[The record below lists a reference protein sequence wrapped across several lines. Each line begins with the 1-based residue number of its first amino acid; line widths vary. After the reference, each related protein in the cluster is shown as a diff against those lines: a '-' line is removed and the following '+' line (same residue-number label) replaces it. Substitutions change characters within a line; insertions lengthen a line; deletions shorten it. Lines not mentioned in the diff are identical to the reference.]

1 MKYDLTEPRRLN
13 RLSPLQFLDYRD
25 RIKAET
31 LTEYF
36 EDQGDQAMDKVID
49 RTEAADLGEKAKTL
63 AKSFAERAVAH
74 DDSDEFVAENYAQLK
89 QAGLISAGVPSE
101 LGGGGA
107 DIRTLCGALRI
118 IGGACGSTG
127 LALSMHT
134 HQVAIPAWRWHHQE
148 AARPMVE
155 PLLRRVA
162 AENLV
167 LLSSGGSDWIGGS
180 GKAERVDGGY
190 RITARKVFS
199 SGAPAGDLL
208 MTGAICEQEGE
219 RTVLHFGVPMAAP
232 EVTVLDT
239 WRTMGMRGTGS
250 HDVQIDGLFIADD
263 KIPLKR
269 RAGEWHPAFQ
279 MIATIAFPLIYSV
292 YLGVAESARGI
303 AVGIAGMKPASA
315 RTQSLAGRMETALA
329 AARMAQAF
337 MIEAAERNAPSADT
351 INDVMIGRRL
361 VEENAIRTVELAMEL
376 AGGASFYRCTE
387 LERRFR
393 DIQAARY
400 HPLQKDVQAEYAGAM
415 ALGQPIDH
423 IF

>member
-1 MKYDLTEPRRLN
+1 MNK
-13 RLSPLQFLDYRD
+13 F
-25 RIKAET
+25 
-31 LTEYF
+31 
-36 EDQGDQAMDKVID
+36 ID
-49 RTEAADLGEKAKTL
+49 RAKTAANLNETAKTL
-63 AKSFAERAVAH
+63 AKTFAARAADH
-74 DDSDEFVAENYAQLK
+74 DDNDRFVAANYTDLK
-89 QAGLISAGVPSE
+89 SAGLMSAGVPVE

-107 DIRTLCGALRI
+107 DVRSLSDMLRI
-118 IGGACGSTG
+118 IAGACGSTG

-134 HQVAIPAWRWHHQE
+134 HQVAIPAWRWHHQDP
-148 AARPMVE
+148 ARPMVE

-162 AENLV
+162 DEKIV

-180 GKAERVDGGY
+180 GTAEKVDGGY

-208 MTGAICEQEGE
+208 MTGAISDEDGKK
-219 RTVLHFGVPMAAP
+219 TVLHFGVPLAAP

-250 HDVQIDGLFIADD
+250 HDVTIDELFIADD

-269 RAGEWHPAFQ
+269 AAGEWHPAFQ

-292 YLGVAESARGI
+292 YLGIAESAREI
-303 AVGIAGMKPASA
+303 AVDIAARKPVCS
-315 RTQSLAGRMETALA
+315 RTQSIAGRMDTALA
-329 AARMAQAF
+329 AARMAQTF
-337 MIEAAERNAPSADT
+337 MIEAVERNAPSAET
-351 INDVMIGRRL
+351 INEVMIGRRL

-376 AGGASFYRCTE
+376 AGGASFYRKTE

-400 HPLQKDVQAEYAGAM
+400 HPLQKEVQAEYAGAM
-415 ALGQPIDH
+415 ALEQPIDQ

>member
-1 MKYDLTEPRRLN
+1 MN
-13 RLSPLQFLDYRD
+13 RF
-25 RIKAET
+25 
-31 LTEYF
+31 
-36 EDQGDQAMDKVID
+36 ID
-49 RTEAADLGEKAKTL
+49 RAKTAADLNETAKTL
-63 AKSFAERAVAH
+63 AKTFAARAADH
-74 DDSDEFVAENYAQLK
+74 DDNDRFIDANYADLK
-89 QAGLISAGVPSE
+89 SAGLISAAVPVE
-101 LGGGGA
+101 LAGGGA
-107 DIRTLCGALRI
+107 NVRALCDMLRI
-118 IGGACGSTG
+118 IAGACGSTG

-134 HQVAIPAWRWHHQE
+134 HQVAIPAWRWHHQDP
-148 AARPMVE
+148 ARPMVE
-155 PLLRRVA
+155 PLLLRVA
-162 AENLV
+162 DEQIV

-180 GKAERVDGGY
+180 GTAEKVDGGY

-208 MTGAICEQEGE
+208 MTGAISDEDG
-219 RTVLHFGVPMAAP
+219 RKTVLHFGVPLSAP

-250 HDVQIDGLFIADD
+250 HDITIEGLFIADD

-269 RAGEWHPAFQ
+269 AAGEWHPAFQ

-292 YLGVAESARGI
+292 YLGIAESAREI
-303 AVGIAGMKPASA
+303 AIDIAAKKPVCS
-315 RTQSLAGRMETALA
+315 RTQSIAGRMDTALA
-329 AARMAQAF
+329 AARMAQTF
-337 MIEAAERNAPSADT
+337 MIEAVERNAPSAET

-376 AGGASFYRCTE
+376 AGGASFYRKTE

-400 HPLQKDVQAEYAGAM
+400 HPLQKEVQAEYAGAI
-415 ALGQPIDH
+415 ALGQPIDQ

>member
-1 MKYDLTEPRRLN
+1 MNK
-13 RLSPLQFLDYRD
+13 F
-25 RIKAET
+25 
-31 LTEYF
+31 
-36 EDQGDQAMDKVID
+36 ID
-49 RTEAADLGEKAKTL
+49 RATTAANLNETAKTL
-63 AKSFAERAVAH
+63 AKTFAARAADH
-74 DDSDEFVAENYAQLK
+74 DDNDRFIDANYSDLK
-89 QAGLISAGVPSE
+89 SVGLISAGVPVE

-107 DIRTLCGALRI
+107 NVRALCDMLRI
-118 IGGACGSTG
+118 IAGACGSTG

-134 HQVAIPAWRWHHQE
+134 HQVAIPAWRWHHQDP
-148 AARPMVE
+148 ARPMVE

-162 AENLV
+162 DEKIV

-180 GKAERVDGGY
+180 GTAEKVDGGF

-208 MTGAICEQEGE
+208 MTGAISDEDGKK
-219 RTVLHFGVPMAAP
+219 TVLHFGVPLSAP

-250 HDVQIDGLFIADD
+250 HDITIDGLFIADD

-269 RAGEWHPAFQ
+269 AAGEWHPAFQ

-292 YLGVAESARGI
+292 YLGIAESAREI
-303 AVGIAGMKPASA
+303 AIDIAAKKPVCG
-315 RTQSLAGRMETALA
+315 RTQSIAGRMDTTLA
-329 AARMAQAF
+329 AARMAQTF
-337 MIEAAERNAPSADT
+337 MIEAVERNAPSAET

-376 AGGASFYRCTE
+376 AGGASFYRKTE

-400 HPLQKDVQAEYAGAM
+400 HPLQKEVQAEYAGAM
-415 ALGQPIDH
+415 ALRQPIDQ

>member
-1 MKYDLTEPRRLN
+1 ME
-13 RLSPLQFLDYRD
+13 
-25 RIKAET
+25 
-31 LTEYF
+31 
-36 EDQGDQAMDKVID
+36 KVID
-49 RTEAADLGEKAKTL
+49 RTDAAELGDTARKL
-63 AKSFAERAVAH
+63 AKSFAERAVAY
-74 DDSDEFVAENYAQLK
+74 DSSDEFVAENYEQLK
-89 QAGLISAGVPSE
+89 KAGLISAGVPAE

-107 DIRTLCGALRI
+107 DIRTLCEALRI

-134 HQVAIPAWRWHHQE
+134 HQVAIPAWRWRHQE
-148 AARPMVE
+148 AARPVVE

-167 LLSSGGSDWIGGS
+167 LMSSGGSDWIGGS
-180 GKAERVDGGY
+180 GKAERVEGGY

-199 SGAPAGDLL
+199 SGAPAGDIL
-208 MTGAICEQEGE
+208 MTGAIYEKDGE
-219 RTVLHFGVPMAAP
+219 KTVLHFGVPMAAP

-239 WRTMGMRGTGS
+239 WRTLGMRGTGS
-250 HDVQIDGLFIADD
+250 HDVKIDGLFIADD

-269 RAGEWHPAFQ
+269 KAGEWHPAFQ

-292 YLGVAESARGI
+292 YLGVAESARDI
-303 AVGIAGMKPASA
+303 AIGIAGMKPVSP
-315 RTQSLAGRMETALA
+315 RTQSLAGRMDTALA
-329 AARMAQAF
+329 AARMARTF
-337 MIEAAERNAPSADT
+337 MIEAAERNAPSAET

-376 AGGASFYRCTE
+376 AGGASFYRNTE

-400 HPLQKDVQAEYAGAM
+400 HPLQKEVQAEYAGAM

-423 IF
+423 IY

>member
-1 MKYDLTEPRRLN
+1 MNK
-13 RLSPLQFLDYRD
+13 F
-25 RIKAET
+25 
-31 LTEYF
+31 
-36 EDQGDQAMDKVID
+36 ID
-49 RTEAADLGEKAKTL
+49 RAKTAANLKETAKGLAKTFAVRAAD
-63 AKSFAERAVAH
+63 H
-74 DDSDEFVAENYAQLK
+74 DDNDRFIDANYSDLK
-89 QAGLISAGVPSE
+89 NAGLISAGVPVE

-107 DIRTLCGALRI
+107 DVRALCDMLRI
-118 IGGACGSTG
+118 IAGACGSTG

-134 HQVAIPAWRWHHQE
+134 HQVAIPAWRWHHQDP
-148 AARPMVE
+148 ARPMVE
-155 PLLRRVA
+155 PLLRRVVD
-162 AENLV
+162 EKIV

-180 GKAERVDGGY
+180 GTAEKVDGGY

-208 MTGAICEQEGE
+208 MTGAISDEDGE
-219 RTVLHFGVPMAAP
+219 KMVLHFGVPLSAP

-239 WRTMGMRGTGS
+239 WRTIGMRGTGS
-250 HDVQIDGLFIADD
+250 HDMTIDGLFIADD

-269 RAGEWHPAFQ
+269 AAGEWHPAFQ

-292 YLGVAESARGI
+292 YLGIAESAREI
-303 AVGIAGMKPASA
+303 AIDIAAKRPVCS
-315 RTQSLAGRMETALA
+315 RTQSIAGRMDTALA
-329 AARMAQAF
+329 AARMAQTF
-337 MIEAAERNAPSADT
+337 MIEAVERNAPSVET

-376 AGGASFYRCTE
+376 AGGASFYRKTE

-400 HPLQKDVQAEYAGAM
+400 HPLQKEVQAEYAGAM
-415 ALGQPIDH
+415 ALGQPIDK

>member
-1 MKYDLTEPRRLN
+1 
-13 RLSPLQFLDYRD
+13 
-25 RIKAET
+25 
-31 LTEYF
+31 
-36 EDQGDQAMDKVID
+36 MDKVLD
-49 RTEAADLGEKAKTL
+49 KTRAAADLCDTARTL
-63 AKSFAERAVAH
+63 AKSFAERAAAH
-74 DDSDEFVAENYAQLK
+74 DSNDEFVAENYAELK
-89 QAGLISAGVPSE
+89 EAGMISAGVPSE

-107 DIRTLCGALRI
+107 DIRALCEALRI
-118 IGGACGSTG
+118 ISGACGSTG

-180 GKAERVDGGY
+180 GTAARVDGGY

-199 SGAPAGDLL
+199 SGAPAGDIL
-208 MTGAICEQEGE
+208 MTGAICDEDGE
-219 RTVLHFGVPMAAP
+219 KTVLHFGVPMAAP

-250 HDVQIDGLFIADD
+250 HDIQIDGLFIADD

-269 RAGEWHPAFQ
+269 KAGEWHPAFQ
-279 MIATIAFPLIYSV
+279 MIATIAFPLIYSA
-292 YLGVAESARGI
+292 YLGVAETARDI
-303 AVGIAGMKPASA
+303 AIGIAGMKPASH
-315 RTQSLAGRMETALA
+315 RTQSLAGRMDTALA
-329 AARMAQAF
+329 AARMARNF
-337 MIEAAERNAPSADT
+337 MIKAAERNAPSAET

-361 VEENAIRTVELAMEL
+361 VEENVIRTVELAMEL
-376 AGGASFYRCTE
+376 AGGASFYRSTE

-400 HPLQKDVQAEYAGAM
+400 HPLQKEVQAEYAGAM
-415 ALGQPIDH
+415 ALGQPVAE

>member
-1 MKYDLTEPRRLN
+1 MNKL
-13 RLSPLQFLDYRD
+13 
-25 RIKAET
+25 
-31 LTEYF
+31 
-36 EDQGDQAMDKVID
+36 ID
-49 RTEAADLGEKAKTL
+49 RAKIAANLNETAKTL
-63 AKSFAERAVAH
+63 AKTFAARAADH
-74 DDSDEFVAENYAQLK
+74 DDNDRFIDANYTDLK
-89 QAGLISAGVPSE
+89 SAGLMSAGVPVE

-107 DIRTLCGALRI
+107 DVRALCDMLRI
-118 IGGACGSTG
+118 IAGACGSTG

-134 HQVAIPAWRWHHQE
+134 HQVAIPAWRWHHQDP
-148 AARPMVE
+148 ARPMVE

-162 AENLV
+162 NEKIV

-180 GKAERVDGGY
+180 GTAEKVDGGY

-199 SGAPAGDLL
+199 SGAPEGDLL
-208 MTGAICEQEGE
+208 MTGAISNEDGKK
-219 RTVLHFGVPMAAP
+219 TVLHFGVPLSAP

-250 HDVQIDGLFIADD
+250 HDVTIDGLFIADD

-269 RAGEWHPAFQ
+269 AAGEWHPAFQ
-279 MIATIAFPLIYSV
+279 IIANIAFPLIYSV
-292 YLGVAESARGI
+292 YLGIAESAREI
-303 AVGIAGMKPASA
+303 AVDIAGRKPVCS
-315 RTQSLAGRMETALA
+315 RTQSIAGRMDTALA
-329 AARMAQAF
+329 AARMAQTF
-337 MIEAAERNAPSADT
+337 MIEAVERNAPSAET

-376 AGGASFYRCTE
+376 AGGASFYRKTE

-400 HPLQKDVQAEYAGAM
+400 HPLQKEVQAEYAGAM
-415 ALGQPIDH
+415 ALGQPIDQ